1 MSTTAMTGAY
11 ISGGELHISLDSAS
25 YSGYCDYL
33 RQRLKDLEDQKK
45 SLEESINE
53 IHKILNPP
61 TIILDCDDDESEGNG
76 DDVAEEDMYMF
87 VMDRK
92 PEPLRTEKED
102 VHIDKTTGSVTLP
115 LKDIPEASPKEKYL
129 LVCDIARR
137 YKTTEACVIEA
148 CGKGN
153 IPCHRVGDEYRFTP
167 SDCERLSSLVARR
180 QIFTPAP
187 APTPAPTPA
196 AKTTV
201 VTSSGRTMSATKAYE
216 MLDINWYGAQKLRE
230 KGLLTGKRDEDGQFW
245 YDEKEVLALK
255 STIKKEGGIANLL
268 QSLTKPKGMLTCGE
282 ILKMLN
288 CSNSDYDSLKR
299 MGFLKSTKQSAG
311 RGRGSY
317 CLFSASE
324 VEALAEMVKAEGGI
338 KPFLAKARAN

>member
-33 RQRLKDLEDQKK
+33 RQRLKDLEEQKK

-61 TIILDCDDDESEGNG
+61 TIILDCDDDIECG
-76 DDVAEEDMYMF
+76 DDIENDMYMF
-87 VMDRK
+87 DQVHK
-92 PEPLRTEKED
+92 SEHLQIEKKED
-102 VHIDKTTGSVTLP
+102 VILNETTGSVTLT

-137 YKTTEACVIEA
+137 YKTTEACVIDA
-148 CGKGN
+148 CGKGA

-180 QIFTPAP
+180 QVFTPA
-187 APTPAPTPA
+187 PAPTPA

-201 VTSSGRTMSATKAYE
+201 VKTTVVTGLGRTMSATKAYE

-268 QSLTKPKGMLTCGE
+268 QSLNKPKGMLTCGE

-324 VEALAEMVKAEGGI
+324 VEALADMVKAEGGI